1 MKIVDTSAAM
11 LWRMPKAPR
20 KAVATGGNQVDQ
32 TLRNKTRELH
42 RLTTTTMV
50 PASSGNYAKGRATLK
65 FYQQGFVNIDAFND
79 SYTRSM
85 QNARLSDKEIEDL
98 IERMNL
104 TPR

>member
-11 LWRMPKAPR
+11 LWRRPQGSR
-20 KAVATGGNQVDQ
+20 KVVASGGNQVDQ
-32 TLRNKTRELH
+32 TLRNKLRELH
-42 RLTTTTMV
+42 RRTTTTMV
-50 PASSGNYAKGRATLK
+50 PAASGNYAEGRAALK
-65 FYQQGFVNIDAFND
+65 FYRQGFVNIDSFND
-79 SYTRSM
+79 AYTRSM

>member
-1 MKIVDTSAAM
+1 M
-11 LWRMPKAPR
+11 
-20 KAVATGGNQVDQ
+20 
-32 TLRNKTRELH
+32 RELH
-42 RLTTTTMV
+42 RQTTTTMT
-50 PASSGNYAKGRATLK
+50 PAASGNYAEGRAALK
-65 FYQQGFVNIDAFND
+65 FYRQGFVNIDAFTD

>member
-11 LWRMPKAPR
+11 LWRLPKGRR
-20 KAVATGGNQVDQ
+20 KAVAAPVNQVDQ
-32 TLRNKTRELH
+32 TLRSKLRELH
-42 RLTTTTMV
+42 RLSTTTMT
-50 PASSGNYAKGRATLK
+50 PASSGNYAEGRATLK
-65 FYQQGFVNIDAFND
+65 FYQQGYVNIDAFND
-79 SYTRSM
+79 AYTRSM